1 MRERFLS
8 FLQAAAFVLLFPTA
22 GMVHAQTIDV
32 GTCAFP
38 LDEPLRSI
46 HVGGNWGTNWWVVKW
61 WEERDPPRG
70 ALIPPDYIE
79 YVKNLNV
86 NWVGI
91 SVALHVE
98 DSTDSTV
105 ERSYS
110 QDLASATFSDE
121 ALRQMIREF
130 REHDFNV
137 YLTLA
142 FEIEEAEQHAE
153 RPVQRFQLG
162 DPGHPDTGVP
172 PDHQHCPECA
182 PPIEREFWPWSP
194 SHPDHSLFVDE
205 FWSTYTEQAV
215 HFAKIAQE
223 EGVRMYSL
231 GTETDRLF
239 RTRSGGDY
247 FRNDFFQELRSLVDD
262 VRSHYRGLLTYD
274 MNHHAITDADEF
286 FKPGSEFLW
295 EDLGLDV
302 VGISA
307 WFPLADSPPTTV
319 MSVENLGR
327 VYEEI
332 FENYLVPL
340 QSRNVGRSIVFLEY
354 GARDTVASPAEP
366 ADYEALE
373 YVFSDMNGNGLDD
386 GEETQ
391 ANIFKALFATMD
403 EYPGVLHGA
412 FFWDN
417 WITSSREWQENWVGW
432 RRHSFRG
439 KLAEDVV
446 RERYACW
453 KDTGT
458 QPGNPVSVSDLT
470 GLRAGV
476 DAARKRCGLP
486 AYAWADAIIEAGV
499 TVIKAL
505 HMMELRSALTAAYEA
520 CDLTPAPTYTDHP
533 IEQGVTPIKAVHFT
547 ELHAM
552 ASAIR

>member
-1 MRERFLS
+1 MRFLS
-8 FLQAAAFVLLFPTA
+8 FLQAASIVLLLSTA
-22 GMVHAQTIDV
+22 SVVHAQAIDV

-38 LDEPLRSI
+38 LAEPLRSI

-61 WEERDPPRG
+61 WEEKDPPRG

-79 YVKNLNV
+79 YVKNLHV

-91 SVALHVE
+91 SVALHIE

-110 QDLASATFSDE
+110 QDIETRTFSDE

-142 FEIEEAEQHAE
+142 FEIQEAEQHSE
-153 RPVQRFQLG
+153 RPLQRYQLG

-182 PPIEREFWPWSP
+182 PPIEPEFWPWSP
-194 SHPDHSLFVDE
+194 SHPDHNLFVDE

-215 HFAKIAQE
+215 HFARIAQE

-247 FRNDFFQELRSLVDD
+247 FRNDFYRELESLVDS
-262 VRSHYRGLLTYD
+262 VRSQYHGLLTYD
-274 MNHHAITDADEF
+274 MDHSAITDADEF

-319 MSVENLGR
+319 MSVESLR
-327 VYEEI
+327 QVYEQI
-332 FENYLVPL
+332 FEKYLVPL
-340 QSRNVGRSIVFLEY
+340 QSRNVGRPIVFLEY

-391 ANIFKALFATMD
+391 VNIFKALFATMD

-417 WITSSREWQENWVGW
+417 WIISHQEWQENWVGW
-432 RRHSFRG
+432 RRHNFRG

-446 RERYACW
+446 RELFACW
-453 KDTGT
+453 KNTGARR
-458 QPGNPVSVSDLT
+458 GRPVSLSDLT
-470 GLRAGV
+470 GLRASV
-476 DAARKRCGLP
+476 DAARSRCGLP
-486 AYAWADAIIEAGV
+486 AYTWTDAIIEAGV
-499 TVIKAL
+499 TAIRAL
-505 HMMELRSALTAAYEA
+505 HMMELRSALTTAYEA
-520 CDLTPAPTYTDHP
+520 CDVTPAPTYTDHP
-533 IEQGVTPIKAVHFT
+533 IERGVTPVRAVHFT

-552 ASAIR
+552 ASEIR